1 MCINGPR
8 VAHLVTSSE
17 KLSNVIYVFYY
28 QLSDT
33 GNIEMVQG
41 TCISLPEFC
50 VALTPR
56 ELPPPLARNIHTA
69 SSTQKSHS
77 MQ

>member
-8 VAHLVTSSE
+8 VAPLVTSSE

-33 GNIEMVQG
+33 GKGDYRLQ
-41 TCISLPEFC
+41 
-50 VALTPR
+50 
-56 ELPPPLARNIHTA
+56 
-69 SSTQKSHS
+69 Q
-77 MQ
+77 QY